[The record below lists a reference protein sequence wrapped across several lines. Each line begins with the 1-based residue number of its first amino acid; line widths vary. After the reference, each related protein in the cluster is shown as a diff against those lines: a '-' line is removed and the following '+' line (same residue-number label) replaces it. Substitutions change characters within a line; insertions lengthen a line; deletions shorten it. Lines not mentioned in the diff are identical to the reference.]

1 MLSDIFSASYRKE
14 PASHLLVEIRGRE
27 TFLRR
32 LIASIVSQEREDS
45 TIDIP
50 PLNDHPFP
58 SNERNDIATK
68 LLIQII
74 WLFCQDTESK
84 SYLLNAFRYSAPN
97 SVFVPCALFNTV
109 NEAADNDEMG
119 RSLSIVK
126 KFLFKLLTVGLDES
140 IGSEEYRSVA
150 KDIVRYF
157 QTAKTCLSYCEVD
170 DLASEAIELFQALIS
185 SCGTEFIGKQIVGDK
200 SSLLALLDIV
210 TVGDRHTETFAR
222 LLGDLAKSGSL
233 PESVLKFELRS
244 CAIAALST
252 AIVMG
257 GDDENIIEEDGSSLA
272 RICVDC
278 LSSILSQ
285 IAMTPVEA
293 RAMTSAIGKVLSVTV
308 LNRFYIQASRET
320 TLNNSCIDHS
330 INRSKITSSSEA
342 RILCAIASSIDS
354 IKTLCD
360 VGGLEAISLLAHDG
374 DLAAIRA
381 LRQVCEENPNLMIE
395 VEAHLSIMHVI
406 STMKDRVTRSH
417 DNYSEQRELLIH
429 SLSILKSLAKSEDT
443 CSAISSSENSL
454 CALNVASNII
464 VASSAH
470 RVNKSLH
477 ATTDIPD
484 ASPRGFTRNGDS
496 SVKELQIDKY
506 CKGEAQEEKTD
517 DLDTKATSIIS
528 NPDSSICGY
537 LLLDSD
543 FSLEQAALSLMS
555 SFISS
560 KSHRQQI
567 MNDQILIDAVVEL
580 AQADS
585 SLPSLLDVQ
594 CDAIDFLVCL
604 TKYIL
609 HSPDLILEVLIS
621 VVEEQ
626 TQVLKGSRNT
636 DQFCSSKKIAA
647 SAVSGLQN
655 LFCTSINDDLR
666 VKSILAGSEMFVYLV
681 DSLYVGPKIHRL
693 SLGLTDGI
701 LFSNVTSLFL
711 LASGNEKTQR
721 VLLSTR
727 HVSSLIRLIMMTSG
741 AVVNCVLATSEGS
754 DHFDAAMEF
763 SLLSLSYI
771 TNETCQIKME
781 RPLNISTIQNIEPSP
796 GAFLHC
802 LKHLTSEKM
811 FGGTSRIIAMKLL
824 SDL

>member
-1 MLSDIFSASYRKE
+1 
-14 PASHLLVEIRGRE
+14 
-27 TFLRR
+27 
-32 LIASIVSQEREDS
+32 
-45 TIDIP
+45 
-50 PLNDHPFP
+50 
-58 SNERNDIATK
+58 
-68 LLIQII
+68 
-74 WLFCQDTESK
+74 
-84 SYLLNAFRYSAPN
+84 
-97 SVFVPCALFNTV
+97 
-109 NEAADNDEMG
+109 MG

-126 KFLFKLLTVGLDES
+126 KFLLKLLTVGLDES
-140 IGSEEYRSVA
+140 IGSEESRSVA

-200 SSLLALLDIV
+200 SSLLAILDIV

-244 CAIAALST
+244 CAIAALSA
-252 AIVMG
+252 AIVMD

-320 TLNNSCIDHS
+320 TLNNSCVDHS

-381 LRQVCEENPNLMIE
+381 LRQVCEESPNLMIE

-443 CSAISSSENSL
+443 CSTISSSENSL

-496 SVKELQIDKY
+496 SVKEVQIDKY
-506 CKGEAQEEKTD
+506 CKGEAQEENADKNRTD
-517 DLDTKATSIIS
+517 DLDTKETSIIY
-528 NPDSSICGY
+528 NPDSPICGY

-636 DQFCSSKKIAA
+636 NQYSKSKKIAA
-647 SAVSGLQN
+647 SAVFGMQN
-655 LFCTSINDDLR
+655 LFCTPINDDLR

>member
-1 MLSDIFSASYRKE
+1 MSTIALPAIASLLSSAYNCSDDIILRHALHFIQNLISSPTTVLPVVKSGLIPIFVRLIGNGLDKASYSQESVAKICLGILHNLTSKGTHHTREVLISSSVLGAVTEVLENPDLSTDDTTFALETVLLLVSDIFSASYSYRKE

-32 LIASIVSQEREDS
+32 LIASIVSQEREDI

-50 PLNDHPFP
+50 P
-58 SNERNDIATK
+58 
-68 LLIQII
+68 
-74 WLFCQDTESK
+74 
-84 SYLLNAFRYSAPN
+84 YSTPN

-126 KFLFKLLTVGLDES
+126 KFLLKLLTVGLDES
-140 IGSEEYRSVA
+140 IGNEESRSVA
-150 KDIVRYF
+150 KDVVRFF

-185 SCGTEFIGKQIVGDK
+185 SCGTEFTGKQIVGDK

-210 TVGDRHTETFAR
+210 TVGDCHTETFAR
-222 LLGDLAKSGSL
+222 LLGDLARSGSL

-252 AIVMG
+252 AIVME

-293 RAMTSAIGKVLSVTV
+293 RAMTSALGKILTATI

-342 RILCAIASSIDS
+342 RVLCAIASSIDS

-406 STMKDRVTRSH
+406 SSMKDRVTRSH
-417 DNYSEQRELLIH
+417 DNSSEQRELLLH

-443 CSAISSSENSL
+443 CSAILNAENSL

-470 RVNKSLH
+470 RANQSLH
-477 ATTDIPD
+477 TTTDIPD
-484 ASPRGFTRNGDS
+484 ASPRGVTRNGDS
-496 SVKELQIDKY
+496 SVKELQMNEY
-506 CKGEAQEEKTD
+506 CEGAAQEADTNRTY
-517 DLDTKATSIIS
+517 DLDTKATSIIY

-543 FSLEQAALSLMS
+543 FSLEQSALSLMS

-567 MNDQILIDAVVEL
+567 TNDQYLIDAVVEL
-580 AQADS
+580 VQADS

-604 TKYIL
+604 TNYIL

-621 VVEEQ
+621 VVEER
-626 TQVLKGSRNT
+626 TKVLKGSRNT
-636 DQFCSSKKIAA
+636 DQYCSSKKIAA

-681 DSLYVGPKIHRL
+681 DSLY
-693 SLGLTDGI
+693 
-701 LFSNVTSLFL
+701 
-711 LASGNEKTQR
+711 
-721 VLLSTR
+721 
-727 HVSSLIRLIMMTSG
+727 
-741 AVVNCVLATSEGS
+741 
-754 DHFDAAMEF
+754 
-763 SLLSLSYI
+763 
-771 TNETCQIKME
+771 
-781 RPLNISTIQNIEPSP
+781 
-796 GAFLHC
+796 
-802 LKHLTSEKM
+802 
-811 FGGTSRIIAMKLL
+811 
-824 SDL
+824 